1 MPDKSMQTDARLKK
15 FNKFSNAGQVIPKEE
30 LNVFKQILTGSY
42 VFVFLLA
49 SSLSAHAQVPKPAS
63 PSASPSASPP
73 ASPSS
78 QPQVP
83 ATSQTKVNPDELQ
96 KFARSLK
103 QLLVIEQ
110 GANQQIVQ
118 LIGQSGLSQPRFLE
132 IYKAQRSPSAQPT
145 KAVTSQEKQQ
155 FDKAFTS
162 LRSIQ
167 QEANTKMQQ
176 VLQKEGLNPESFN
189 KIEAAV
195 RQDPAL
201 QQKVREIIQS

>member
-1 MPDKSMQTDARLKK
+1 MQTDARLKK

>member
-1 MPDKSMQTDARLKK
+1 VLPEDMPDKSMQTDARLKK

-49 SSLSAHAQVPKPAS
+49 SSLSAHAQVPKPVS
-63 PSASPSASPP
+63 PS

-132 IYKAQRSPSAQPT
+132 IYKAQRTPSAQPT

>member
-1 MPDKSMQTDARLKK
+1 MQTDARLKK

-132 IYKAQRSPSAQPT
+132 IYKAQRTPSAQPT

>member
-132 IYKAQRSPSAQPT
+132 IYKAQRTPSAQPT

>member
-1 MPDKSMQTDARLKK
+1 MPDKSMQTDARLEK
-15 FNKFSNAGQVIPKEE
+15 FNKFSHAGQVIPKEE
-30 LNVFKQILTGSY
+30 LNVFKPIITGSY
-42 VFVFLLA
+42 IFVFLLA
-49 SSLSAHAQVPKPAS
+49 SSLSAHAVPKPVSPVS
-63 PSASPSASPP
+63 PSV
-73 ASPSS
+73 SPSS

-83 ATSQTKVNPDELQ
+83 VTPPTKVNPDELQ

-110 GANQQIVQ
+110 GANQQITQ
-118 LIGQSGLSQPRFLE
+118 LIGQSGLTQPRFLE
-132 IYKAQRSPSAQPT
+132 IYKAQQTPSSQPT

-167 QEANTKMQQ
+167 QEANTKMKQ

-195 RQDPAL
+195 RQDPQL

>member
-63 PSASPSASPP
+63 PSASPS
-73 ASPSS
+73 S

-132 IYKAQRSPSAQPT
+132 IYKAQRTPSAQPT

-201 QQKVREIIQS
+201 QQKVREMIKS

>member
-1 MPDKSMQTDARLKK
+1 MPDESMQTDARLKK

-42 VFVFLLA
+42 IFVFLLA

-132 IYKAQRSPSAQPT
+132 IYKAQRTPSAQPT

>member
-30 LNVFKQILTGSY
+30 LNVFKQILTGGY

-49 SSLSAHAQVPKPAS
+49 SSLSAHAQVPKPVS
-63 PSASPSASPP
+63 PSASPS

-83 ATSQTKVNPDELQ
+83 ATPQTKVNPDELQ

-132 IYKAQRSPSAQPT
+132 IYKAQRTPSAQPT